1 MHINA
6 VSNTYNTNNKNHS
19 PNFQKLIKDKTA
31 LPIIKSMSKSE
42 KLEFNKLEKRL
53 ARTKFWDLK
62 ISGIGDKFKE
72 FKFKFINKKDKNNV
86 ITDGIYP
93 YSRDKNAIRYYSI
106 VYGPENTLSNNVE
119 KLSFKSEKRAE
130 ELYDKYNQNTLY
142 TRNRGYNITPLE
154 SLKMKEVELRMLE
167 EAAENKT
174 GHQDIIHVSTEL
186 KTKNSIG
193 NDLSYK
199 D

>member
-6 VSNTYNTNNKNHS
+6 VGNTYNTNNNHS

-31 LPIIKSMSKSE
+31 LPIIKSMSKSD
-42 KLEFNKLEKRL
+42 KLEFRKFEKRL
-53 ARTKFWDLK
+53 AKTKFWDLK

-106 VYGPENTLSNNVE
+106 VYGPENTPSNNVE

-186 KTKNSIG
+186 KTKYNVG

>member
-1 MHINA
+1 MQVSA
-6 VSNTYNTNNKNHS
+6 VSYAYTPDNKKNNPS
-19 PNFQKLIKDKTA
+19 FQKLIKDKTA
-31 LPIIKSMSKSE
+31 LPIVKSMSKRE
-42 KLEFNKLEKRL
+42 KQEFRKLEKRL
-53 ARTKFWDLK
+53 AKTKFWDLK

-72 FKFKFINKKDKNNV
+72 FKFNFINKKDKNNV

-93 YSRDKNAIRYYSI
+93 YARDKNVIKYYSI
-106 VYGPENTLSNNVE
+106 VYGPENVISNNVE
-119 KLSFKSEKRAE
+119 KLSLKSEKKAKK
-130 ELYDKYNQNTLY
+130 LYDTYHQNSLY
-142 TRNRGYNITPLE
+142 TVNRDYNVTPLE

-186 KTKNSIG
+186 KTKTNVG
-193 NDLSYK
+193 NDLPYI